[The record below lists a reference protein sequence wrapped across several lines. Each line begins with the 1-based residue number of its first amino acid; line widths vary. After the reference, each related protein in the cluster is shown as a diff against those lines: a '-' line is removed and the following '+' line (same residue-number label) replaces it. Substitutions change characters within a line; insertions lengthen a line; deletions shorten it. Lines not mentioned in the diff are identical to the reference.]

1 LNEKQNVASTKTRGI
16 HSTLLILKT
25 TIPKKVTTSGRIAMF
40 NERAR
45 CLFHN
50 FDAESISDA
59 LRRTI
64 KHITDATLTSATP
77 IEVNVL
83 IADVVLIDD
92 VATADVALIMDD
104 SM

>member
-1 LNEKQNVASTKTRGI
+1 
-16 HSTLLILKT
+16 
-25 TIPKKVTTSGRIAMF
+25 
-40 NERAR
+40 
-45 CLFHN
+45 LFHN

>member
-1 LNEKQNVASTKTRGI
+1 MIA
-16 HSTLLILKT
+16 
-25 TIPKKVTTSGRIAMF
+25 KKVTTSGRMARF

-64 KHITDATLTSATP
+64 KHITATTLTFSTP
-77 IEVNVL
+77 VAVNAL
-83 IADVVLIDD
+83 IADVVLK
-92 VATADVALIMDD
+92 ADVAIAVVVLIMDD
-104 SM
+104 NI

>member
-1 LNEKQNVASTKTRGI
+1 MAR
-16 HSTLLILKT
+16 
-25 TIPKKVTTSGRIAMF
+25 F

-64 KHITDATLTSATP
+64 KHATAATLTSATP
-77 IEVNVL
+77 VVVNAL
-83 IADVVLIDD
+83 IADVVL
-92 VATADVALIMDD
+92 TADVAIADVVLIMDD
-104 SM
+104 NI